1 LAKRGDFLLNHE
13 IAGADTR
20 HSSAAEALDGR
31 REGRRPIKK
40 FSPCGGAASNKDG
53 RIVDVRARGPPISA
67 CVLHSPG

>member
-20 HSSAAEALDGR
+20 HSSAAEALDAR
-31 REGRRPIKK
+31 REGRRLIKK
-40 FSPCGGAASNKDG
+40 FSPRGGAASNKNG
-53 RIVDVRARGPPISA
+53 RIVDARLAGRPVSA